1 MNTCMARRGF
11 LTLSACGD
19 PAATMCS
26 TCGQPTCA
34 VHLSPQSGF
43 SQCLSCAAADPNVE
57 AEDNDSVWSSRYRD
71 DYYASSSY
79 RGMSTDRY
87 DDRDASSFD
96 ETQRDGVMDDD
107 EDAGP
112 GGFADS

>member
-1 MNTCMARRGF
+1 VNTCMARRGF

-19 PAATMCS
+19 PAARMCS

-43 SQCLSCAAADPNVE
+43 SQCFSCAAADPNVE
-57 AEDNDSVWSSRYRD
+57 AGENDGVWSSRYRD
-71 DYYASSSY
+71 NYYSSGY
-79 RGMSTDRY
+79 MGMSTDRY
-87 DDRDASSFD
+87 DDQDASAFD
-96 ETQRDGVMDDD
+96 ETQTDGLLDDD
-107 EDAGP
+107 ENSGP